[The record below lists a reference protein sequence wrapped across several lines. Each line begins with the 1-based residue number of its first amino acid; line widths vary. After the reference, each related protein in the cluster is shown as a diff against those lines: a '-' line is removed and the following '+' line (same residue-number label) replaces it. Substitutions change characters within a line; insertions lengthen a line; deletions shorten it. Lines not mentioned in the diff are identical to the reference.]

1 MKYLRNIIKNDFLQ
15 NQRYRNLA
23 QPACFSDVKKRQ
35 GHFVTSNSLN
45 FVGILWNYWYLLIQF
60 NSYWTLW
67 LSDLNVI
74 WLQERVYFLT
84 LQFSEFRVHAWSV
97 AKLKNKCRDA
107 FTLWRHFHTERLWTI
122 SKFRTNWKI
131 SVKSSICLKILS
143 NSTGMKNISV
153 ILLVLILC

>member
-1 MKYLRNIIKNDFLQ
+1 MKYLRNKIYNDFLQ

-107 FTLWRHFHTERLWTI
+107 FTLWRHFHTERFWTF
-122 SKFRTNWKI
+122 SGKI

-143 NSTGMKNISV
+143 NATGMKNISV